1 METDISPIFGNN
13 NPPEPN
19 KVDIGAIVPDRP
31 IPDSS
36 SPLHN
41 IIEPPHPEQLEPEY
55 SQQQFYPQQPTFMY
69 PPPPPPSPQQQ
80 QKWDPFSSVGATAW
94 VVMALAF
101 IIGFIVGKL
110 R

>member
-13 NPPEPN
+13 NPPESD
-19 KVDIGAIVPDRP
+19 KADITSIVPDHP
-31 IPDSS
+31 IQDSS

-41 IIEPPHPEQLEPEY
+41 VIEPPPPEQLEPEY
-55 SQQQFYPQQPTFMY
+55 SQQQFYQQQPTFMY
-69 PPPPPPSPQQQ
+69 PQPQPQPQPP
-80 QKWDPFSSVGATAW
+80 KWDPFSSVGATAW